1 MHNIFIK
8 GIIKY
13 VGNPAKDGNCYRES
27 KDCKILNIYQEAKT
41 MDLFNAIVMG
51 LIQGIAEFLPISS
64 SGHLAIMKQ
73 ILHMKT
79 DTGLLFDVLLHIGT
93 LVAIFIAFWHDI
105 KELIVEGFQI
115 IGDFLIN
122 LGRFVKNRISKDK
135 AEYKKMVTT
144 PYRRFVM
151 LVIVSTIPTGIIGFA
166 FQDAIEMAGMTLL
179 IPGLSLLLTSILLT
193 IADRIHTGKKK
204 EETATYGDAGL
215 IGLAQGIATLPGL
228 SRSGTT
234 IAACLMR
241 GFDRSFA
248 VKYSFIMSIPAVLG
262 AAILELKD
270 FTPDMVSSSEVFNY
284 LVGTAVAGIV
294 GFICIKTM
302 LVIVR
307 GKKFKYFAYYCFV
320 VGLIAIIGHFVI

>member
-1 MHNIFIK
+1 
-8 GIIKY
+8 
-13 VGNPAKDGNCYRES
+13 
-27 KDCKILNIYQEAKT
+27 
-41 MDLFNAIVMG
+41 MDLFNAIIMG

-73 ILHMKT
+73 ILHMET

-93 LVAIFIAFWHDI
+93 LIAIFFAFWSDI

-122 LGRFVKNRISKDK
+122 SARFVKNLFSKDK
-135 AEYKKMVTT
+135 VQYKKMVTT

-151 LVIVSTIPTGIIGFA
+151 LVIVSTIPTGILGFA
-166 FQDAIEMAGMTLL
+166 FQDAIETAGMTLL
-179 IPGLSLLLTSILLT
+179 VPGLSLILTSILLT
-193 IADRIHTGKKK
+193 IADRMKTGKKT
-204 EETATYGDAGL
+204 EETASYGDAGL
-215 IGLAQGIATLPGL
+215 IGLAQGIAILPGL

-234 IAACLMR
+234 ITACLVR

-270 FTPDMVSSSEVFNY
+270 LTPDMVSSSALINY
-284 LVGTAVAGIV
+284 LIGMAVAGVV
-294 GFICIKTM
+294 GYICIKTM

-307 GKKFKYFAYYCFV
+307 GKKFKYFAYYCFII
-320 VGLIAIIGHFVI
+320 GLIAVIGHFVI